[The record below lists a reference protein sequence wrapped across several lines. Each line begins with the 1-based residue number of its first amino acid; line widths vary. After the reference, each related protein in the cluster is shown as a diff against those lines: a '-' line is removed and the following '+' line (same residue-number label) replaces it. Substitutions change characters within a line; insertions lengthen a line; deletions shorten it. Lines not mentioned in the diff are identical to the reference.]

1 MGLLV
6 GLQIAGSLLAPKI
19 WQPLYALPISIVMI
33 VLFMESLVEM
43 LNELMIPKRY
53 QKLKEGVLKSI

>member
-1 MGLLV
+1 
-6 GLQIAGSLLAPKI
+6 
-19 WQPLYALPISIVMI
+19 MI
-33 VLFMESLVEM
+33 VLFMESLVEI